1 MITDYAENLYLYKEL
16 NEYADMILNFIKR
29 QQEEA
34 LPDGRYDLEKG
45 VFASVQSYTTRTADG
60 AQMESHKQYCDLQ
73 YIVKGKEKIYWV
85 SLKKLTVAEDR
96 TPDADSILY
105 QSGPW
110 QGYTILEPGMFGFYA
125 PQDGHMPGIA
135 AAEPAPAAK
144 IVFKIPV
151 K

>member
-1 MITDYAENLYLYKEL
+1 MITDYAENLHLYKEL

-29 QQEEA
+29 QQEEN

-45 VFASVQSYTTRTADG
+45 VFASVQSYTTRTAEG

-73 YIVKGKEKIYWV
+73 YIVKGKEKIYWA
-85 SLKKLTVAEDR
+85 SLKKLMVAEDR
-96 TPDADSILY
+96 TPDADIIFY

-110 QGYTILEPGMFGFYA
+110 QGYTILESGMFGFYA

-135 AAEPAPAAK
+135 AQEPAPAAK

>member
-1 MITDYAENLYLYKEL
+1 
-16 NEYADMILNFIKR
+16 
-29 QQEEA
+29 
-34 LPDGRYDLEKG
+34 
-45 VFASVQSYTTRTADG
+45 
-60 AQMESHKQYCDLQ
+60 MESHKQYCDLQ
-73 YIVKGKEKIYWV
+73 YIVKGKEKIYWA
-85 SLKKLTVAEDR
+85 SLKKLTVAENR
-96 TPDADSILY
+96 TPDADIILY

-135 AAEPAPAAK
+135 AAESAPAAK

>member
-1 MITDYAENLYLYKEL
+1 MITDYAENLHLYKEL
-16 NEYADMILNFIKR
+16 NEYADMILNIIKR

-45 VFASVQSYTTRTADG
+45 VFASVQSYTTRTAEG

-73 YIVKGKEKIYWV
+73 YIVKGKEKIYWA

-96 TPDADSILY
+96 TPDADIILY

-135 AAEPAPAAK
+135 AAESAPAAPTGNK
-144 IVFKIPV
+144 A
-151 K
+151 